1 MTIDFSSLDRVPVRP
16 ERPKSCPPL
25 YRVKIPLDQWKAV
38 RDGFRADHLVELPD
52 DGEFSLGGERG
63 DIDLSL
69 YSDQIFQGQIVK
81 ADGQVE
87 VLFDE
92 YTDSNDGEWY
102 FAETFQDLGYTIE
115 KIEE

>member
-1 MTIDFSSLDRVPVRP
+1 MSQTELSFCWGWHSLPAVLPFPQDLNLAVKPDWRP
-16 ERPKSCPPL
+16 GG
-25 YRVKIPLDQWKAV
+25 Q
-38 RDGFRADHLVELPD
+38 ADHLVELPN

-63 DIDLSL
+63 DVDLNL

-102 FAETFQDLGYTIE
+102 FAETFQDLGYAIE
-115 KIEE
+115 KIDE